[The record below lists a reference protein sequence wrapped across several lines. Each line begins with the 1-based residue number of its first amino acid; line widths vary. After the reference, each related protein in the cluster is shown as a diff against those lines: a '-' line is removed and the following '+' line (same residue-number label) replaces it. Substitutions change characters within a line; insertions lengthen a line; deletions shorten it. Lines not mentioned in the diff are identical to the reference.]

1 MIKTAHYRKGVVV
14 LVSLM
19 LVLGSLSAIAAA
31 EPIKI
36 VTAHSSSKDFG
47 DLTEIL
53 AWEAIKSKGYDV
65 VFKST
70 ATPALA
76 AQALINNDAQFAAI
90 SSVTGMRAVQAG
102 AKIKMVSEHKANEWS
117 LVTLS
122 SITDPKQLVGKRLA
136 IHSHGSITAGMVN
149 TTLMKAGIKLDL
161 MTIAGSEVRAQAMLA
176 GQIDATPLEIKDV
189 LNVQA
194 KAPGK
199 FHILVNYSK
208 GMPELN
214 GTCYWVSDKFL
225 AEHPQWVQD
234 LIQAR
239 LEINRKVKANP
250 KWLMAEAKRILPQ
263 LDTALIEAGVKAYIK
278 ADIWNVN
285 GHLTAKTA
293 KFSLKFYSDAGTIKA
308 KNLEPENYYN
318 FGPLKAVLKKIG
330 KE

>member
-1 MIKTAHYRKGVVV
+1 MIKRSHSKRIVLF

-19 LVLGSLSAIAAA
+19 LVLGVLTPMALSG
-31 EPIKI
+31 PIKI
-36 VTAHSSSKDFG
+36 FTAHSSSKDFG
-47 DLTEIL
+47 DLAEIL

-65 VFKST
+65 VFKSM
-70 ATPALA
+70 ATPQLA

-102 AKIKMVSEHKANEWS
+102 AKIKMVCEHKANEWS

-122 SITDPKQLVGKRLA
+122 SIAEPKQLVGKRLA
-136 IHSHGSITAGMVN
+136 IHSMGSITAGMVN
-149 TTLMKAGIKLDL
+149 TTLMRAGIKLDL
-161 MTIAGSEVRAQAMLA
+161 MTIAGSDVRAQAMLA

-208 GMPELN
+208 EMPNLN
-214 GTCYWVSDKFL
+214 GTCYWVSNAFL
-225 AEHPQWVQD
+225 AKNPQQVQD

-239 LEINRKVKANP
+239 LEINRQIKGNP
-250 KWLMAEAKRILPQ
+250 KWLMAEAKRLLPQ
-263 LDTALIEAGVKAYIK
+263 LDPDLIEAGVKAYIK

-285 GHLTAKTA
+285 GHLTPETA

-308 KNLEPENYYN
+308 QNLEPKNYYN
-318 FGPLKAVLKKIG
+318 FEPLNVVLQKIG
-330 KE
+330 KK